1 MPDYGLTPQGPNI
14 KRLDVIL
21 DDMHTSLSEKWGVN
35 TRQNPE
41 SLINHLLT
49 NIADALAELWEFGEK
64 VYYSQYPASAEG
76 QSLDSAAQYGGST
89 REQAAKSYYP
99 IHCKGTDGTILTA
112 GTTIASATNPV
123 TLLSLAEPKTISLNA
138 CNGAEIKVQTFTPNA
153 SYTVSING
161 VLFTAAATGSMT
173 DLLNALATAIN
184 AGDGFAAS
192 VDTETM
198 LLTVM
203 DEKPANNSNNILLSE
218 NLTTETVTSVF
229 NFGTEE
235 TGDIYLPDGV
245 ITSVVRAD
253 AGLAGVTNRC
263 GYIPGRKQETDT
275 EFRQSYADKIFN
287 RSSMM
292 LESIRSAILNN
303 VQGAKSVAAYE
314 NNTNETVNSRPPH
327 SIEIVVEGGDDTEI
341 AKQIFEKKAAGIQT
355 YGSEEITIPGDY
367 DEDIVIR
374 FNRPQNVYVWFAVS
388 ITALPGSTLPSNYAS
403 LLTDVLLEK
412 MDGLDAGDEVIPQT
426 FMSDL
431 YRVCPGIAYIDIAL
445 ASTTDPEEIPGT
457 EDYTE
462 RIVTITA
469 RQRAV
474 TNDTMIGVTI
484 SG

>member
-1 MPDYGLTPQGPNI
+1 
-14 KRLDVIL
+14 
-21 DDMHTSLSEKWGVN
+21 
-35 TRQNPE
+35 
-41 SLINHLLT
+41 
-49 NIADALAELWEFGEK
+49 
-64 VYYSQYPASAEG
+64 
-76 QSLDSAAQYGGST
+76 
-89 REQAAKSYYP
+89 
-99 IHCKGTDGTILTA
+99 
-112 GTTIASATNPV
+112 
-123 TLLSLAEPKTISLNA
+123 
-138 CNGAEIKVQTFTPNA
+138 
-153 SYTVSING
+153 
-161 VLFTAAATGSMT
+161 MT

-245 ITSVVRAD
+245 ITSIVRAD

-374 FNRPQNVYVWFAVS
+374 FNRPQKVYVWFAVS

-431 YRVCPGIAYIDIAL
+431 YSVCPGIAYIDIAL
-445 ASTTDPEEIPGT
+445 ASTTDPEEIPDA